1 MVSTTLPSDI
11 SDRLAEAV
19 GKFETPREVM
29 IKVKD
34 DFLEEMKLGWEAGQ
48 GAGAPSE
55 ASSVKMLTSH
65 INVLPRG
72 HETGIYYALDLG
84 GTNLRVL
91 RVVLSSDKKPEIA
104 ENRKPIPHEVMN
116 GTAEDLFGFIAAT
129 AKELTDKFHDDD
141 LMPAGF
147 TFSFPMSQSAI
158 NHGKLIEWTKGF
170 SATGVVGEDPAELL
184 NNAFKEQD
192 VPIYVAALCNDTVG
206 TLMTCSY
213 EFEGCGTCRVGMIIG
228 TGTNAAYSDPTLGN
242 LVVNTEWGGYS
253 FRNVP
258 SVLNC
263 YDEAVDRSS
272 PNKGKQYFEKTIS
285 GMYLGELTRL
295 ATLDVLK
302 GYSAHLPDFL
312 NESGLDTKYV
322 CAALEGENLGCDD
335 EVIMT
340 VFRGIGEAVLERS
353 ARLCASAL
361 SAVAQK
367 CNIMDS
373 EKRHMRE
380 VCIVHGMP
388 RSLTIGVDGSL
399 YQKGYRYP
407 QRLDDAFAMIIGK
420 SAASLVHTVHSSDGS
435 GVGAALVAAAVS
447 R

>member
-11 SDRLAEAV
+11 SDRLTEAV
-19 GKFETPREVM
+19 AKFETPKEVM

-72 HETGIYYALDLG
+72 HEAGIYYALDLG

-91 RVVLSSDKKPEIA
+91 RVVLSTEKQPEIA
-104 ENRKPIPHEVMN
+104 ENRKPIPHDVMG

-170 SATGVVGEDPAELL
+170 SATGVVGEDPATLL
-184 NNAFKEQD
+184 NKAFEEQG

-242 LVVNTEWGGYS
+242 LVVNTEWGGYN
-253 FRNVP
+253 FKEVP

-263 YDEAVDRSS
+263 YDEAVDKAS
-272 PNKGKQYFEKTIS
+272 PNMGKQYFEKTIS

-295 ATLDVLK
+295 ATRDVLK

-367 CNIMDS
+367 CDIMDN